1 MRNQILARAFIILFP
16 YSKLCT
22 CTQCQVLSTKN
33 GSMEQQKQCNI
44 DDVELIRTNWCSNEQ
59 RKEKICFHSL
69 AFNHPNLCSSRTQ
82 HAAIQAS
89 LFHHHWQERTPKTS
103 QQTRAITNKPAGS
116 FSFE

>member
-1 MRNQILARAFIILFP
+1 
-16 YSKLCT
+16 
-22 CTQCQVLSTKN
+22 
-33 GSMEQQKQCNI
+33 MEQQKQCNI

-82 HAAIQAS
+82 HAATQAS